1 MAILQGTKIILKSY
15 ELNII
20 LSKYIKQNRETLKE
34 AIDETTVIVKNSNK
48 PLSILNRQSSKE
60 SVTV

>member
-1 MAILQGTKIILKSY
+1 MAILQGTKIILKFY

-34 AIDETTVIVKNSNK
+34 AIEETTVIVKNSNK

>member
-1 MAILQGTKIILKSY
+1 MAILQGTKIILKFY

-48 PLSILNRQSSKE
+48 PLSVLNRQSSKE